1 MTVTLSLPPEIE
13 QGLLAEAE
21 SRGVS
26 LDALVESLIRQH
38 AAANVQPSGSDDR
51 GVMVKLD
58 DGMWAL
64 RTGHPISVDTV
75 NDTIDDLRCERDLSN
90 HERGDNR
97 GVKGSIWQ

>member
-21 SRGVS
+21 ARGLS
-26 LDALVESLIRQH
+26 LDALLESLIRQH
-38 AAANVQPSGSDDR
+38 AATSVQPSGSS
-51 GVMVKLD
+51 GSGTMVKLE

-75 NDTIDDLRCERDLSN
+75 NDTSGRTKAEMRD
-90 HERGDNR
+90 RAGT
-97 GVKGSIWQ
+97 